1 MQAEL
6 TDDPTLSELEAS
18 MERRDKL
25 TLLMVKA
32 GDLQG
37 MTMGVDASVDEYPF
51 IFSLPADAH
60 FGSAR

>member
-1 MQAEL
+1 MEGKTAL
-6 TDDPTLSELEAS
+6 DADPTLSELEAS

-37 MTMGVDASVDEYPF
+37 
-51 IFSLPADAH
+51 
-60 FGSAR
+60 